1 VWARRALQRHGAF
14 RYSLPLEVW
23 AVASELQA
31 LIRGWRID
39 AEDDVGPQIE
49 SMLESLFGAGLL
61 RASANSVLLGE
72 QYHLGGEEDTR
83 RMAEMAAVGASDRVV
98 DLACYVGGPAR
109 QLAREFGCRVL
120 GVDMLS
126 VHIAVAQR
134 LTDLCGLGG
143 QVEFVCAD
151 AESVPERDGSFTVA
165 WSQGSVPRDLG
176 WLAEMDR
183 LLAAGGR
190 LAFTG
195 LIRRAG
201 SSDQALMSLEEM
213 ADRVSGL
220 GYRVVCAEDISEMD
234 LAYGWLPEV
243 RKLQDNEGHYRR
255 LLGDD
260 WVSRAQEEMQRD
272 IQQWESGEMGNGRI
286 VAIKG

>member
-1 VWARRALQRHGAF
+1 MT
-14 RYSLPLEVW
+14 
-23 AVASELQA
+23 SELQA
-31 LIRGWRID
+31 LIQGWQLRPE
-39 AEDDVGPQIE
+39 ADVGPQIE

-61 RASANSVLLGE
+61 RASANSVLMGE

-83 RMAEMAAVGASDRVV
+83 RMAEKAAVGASDRVV
-98 DLACYVGGPAR
+98 DLACYIGGPAR
-109 QLAREFGCRVL
+109 QLAREYGCRVL
-120 GVDMLS
+120 GVDMLP

-151 AESVPERDGSFTVA
+151 AESVPEGDGSFTVA
-165 WSQGSVPRDLG
+165 WSQCSMPGDLG
-176 WLAEMDR
+176 WVAEMDR
-183 LLAAGGR
+183 LLAPGGR

-201 SSDQALMSLEEM
+201 SSDQALMSVEEM
-213 ADRVSGL
+213 ADRVSAL

-234 LAYGWLPEV
+234 LAYGWLPGL
-243 RKLQDNEGHYRR
+243 RKLQDNEEHYRG

-260 WVSRAQEEMQRD
+260 WMSRAQEEMQTD
-272 IQQWESGEMGNGRI
+272 IQQWQSGEMGNGRV
-286 VAIKG
+286 VAIKE

>member
-1 VWARRALQRHGAF
+1 MQPHGAF
-14 RYSLPLEVW
+14 RNSLPLEVW
-23 AVASELQA
+23 TVASELQA
-31 LIRGWRID
+31 LIRGWQLRPD
-39 AEDDVGPQIE
+39 ADVGPQIE

-61 RASANSVLLGE
+61 RASVNSVLLGE
-72 QYHLGGEEDTR
+72 QYHLGGAEDTR

-143 QVEFVCAD
+143 QVRFVCAD
-151 AESVPERDGSFTVA
+151 ASSVPERDGSFTVA
-165 WSQGSVPRDLG
+165 WSQCSMPRDLG
-176 WLAEMDR
+176 WLGEMDR

-195 LIRRAG
+195 LIRRTA
-201 SSDQALMSLEEM
+201 SSDDTLMSLEET
-213 ADRVSGL
+213 ADRVSAL

-234 LAYGWLPEV
+234 LAYGWLPGL
-243 RKLQDNEGHYRR
+243 RKLQDNEDHYRR

-260 WVSRAQEEMQRD
+260 WVCTAQEEMQSD
-272 IQQWESGEMGNGRI
+272 TEQWQSGEMGNGRI
-286 VAIKG
+286 VAIKE